1 MQWQDALYVV
11 NELPEWHFPD
21 DVLLVGWMVEC
32 GGPEMGRGPASA
44 SFHTGTPEHYVGGT
58 RRLYNQGSHGNGPGW
73 PPSREWT
80 VHDCRYM
87 GRGAGAR

>member
-32 GGPEMGRGPASA
+32 GGPEMGRGPARA

-87 GRGAGAR
+87 GRGAGAL